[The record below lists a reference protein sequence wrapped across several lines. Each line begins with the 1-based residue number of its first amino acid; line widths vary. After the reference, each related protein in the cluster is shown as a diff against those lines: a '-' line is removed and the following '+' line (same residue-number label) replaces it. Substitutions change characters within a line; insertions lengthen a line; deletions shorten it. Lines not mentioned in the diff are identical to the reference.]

1 MPFPPNPPPV
11 DEAGAIIQPR
21 QLNRWLDVNQVNKLT
36 RTETYITIPAFS
48 IDCDWKGYS
57 ELIATWNFEADH
69 NFTLKQAQNVLPSSP
84 NYVLCVMWEDQDRNV
99 YRYALWQN
107 VGEVFYF
114 NVPLYTGQQIKANF
128 RFEVWNVEDV
138 TTAEQTTDV
147 TLYTSV
153 RGNYDYIWETDSALV
168 ISDGLVT
175 NFAQTLTIPDP
186 PSGTLTSIIQSRFR
200 ATDNFAA
207 GTWTAMNG
215 DWVISS
221 ADAVATLVQ
230 DGPVAVTC
238 VKTTGAALT
247 YVSGTALTARY
258 TFVVAY
264 CDGSSGTLINYNNKP
279 KINVTSANALFNS
292 LDIVPLNGT
301 PKLYLFTIID
311 GYAVYVSDISER
323 TTDSTPYTAAGVG
336 VSTTLS
342 VLSAGCTCGI
352 AEILVYDVLS
362 DFAGVYAYIYAKYGG
377 FTLPLTFPADSV
389 PQLNTI

>member
-1 MPFPPNPPPV
+1 MFPPNPPPV
-11 DEAGAIIQPR
+11 DEAGAIISPR
-21 QLNRWLDVNQVNKLT
+21 QLNRWLDINQVNHLT
-36 RTETYITIPAFS
+36 RTETYITAVAFS
-48 IDCDWKGYS
+48 VDCDWKGYS
-57 ELIATWNFEADH
+57 ELIAAWNFEASH
-69 NFTLKQAQNVLPSSP
+69 NFTFKQVQNVLPTSP
-84 NYVLCVMWEDQDRNV
+84 NYVMCVMWEDQDRNV

-128 RFEVWNVEDV
+128 RLEVWNVEDV
-138 TTAEQTTDV
+138 TTAEQATDI

-153 RGNYDYIWETDSALV
+153 RGNYDYIWQVDNALV
-168 ISDGLVT
+168 VSDGLVT

-186 PSGTLTSIIQSRFR
+186 PNGTPTSLIQSRFR

-207 GTWTAMNG
+207 GVWTAMNG

-258 TFVVAY
+258 VFLVAY
-264 CDGSSGTLINYNNKP
+264 CDGSSGTLINYNGKP
-279 KINVTSANALFNS
+279 RVNVTSANALFNS
-292 LDIVPLNGT
+292 LDLVGLNGT

-311 GYAVYVSDISER
+311 GYMVYASDITVR
-323 TTDSTPYTAAGVG
+323 QTQNTANTAAAASA
-336 VSTTLS
+336 STSVS